1 MTQFIARRVVLAIPV
16 LIGILFATFALARML
31 PSDPCRAV
39 LGERATDEIC
49 DAFMERYGLNEP
61 IPVQFALYL
70 KQILI
75 ERDLG
80 ESFRF
85 GRPVIDIIV
94 ERLPVTVELAISA
107 MIFATTFGIIFGVIS
122 AYWHN
127 SGVDVSTM
135 IGANVG
141 ISIPVFV
148 LGLLLQYV
156 FALLLR
162 DTILALPPSG
172 RMTPGISNPP
182 FFEVWGLDISEG
194 SSLYAFFSFIANL
207 NIFNALITA
216 NWEAFGDAIK
226 HMILPAIAV
235 GTIPL
240 AIIARITRSTLLEVL
255 SLDYIRTA
263 RAKGLAEIGVVFRHG
278 LSNALLPVVTI
289 VGLQLGYLLAGAVL
303 TETIFNLAGLGRALF
318 EAITARDYV
327 IVQGFTLI
335 IAVGF
340 VFINMIVDI
349 SYAFLDPR
357 IRLS

>member
-1 MTQFIARRVVLAIPV
+1 MTQYITRRIVLAVPV
-16 LIGILFATFALARML
+16 LIGILFATFVLARVI
-31 PSDPCRAV
+31 PGDPCRAV

-49 DAFMERYGLNEP
+49 DAFMERNGLNEP
-61 IPVQFALYL
+61 ILVQFGIYL
-70 KQILI
+70 KQIVV
-75 ERDLG
+75 EQDLG
-80 ESFRF
+80 ESFRY

-94 ERLPVTVELAISA
+94 ERLPVTVELAITA
-107 MIFATTFGIIFGVIS
+107 MIFATTLGIIFGVVS

-127 SGVDVSTM
+127 SSIDVTTM
-135 IGANVG
+135 VGANIG

-156 FALLLR
+156 FALMLK
-162 DTILALPPSG
+162 DTILQLPPSG
-172 RMTPGISNPP
+172 RMSPGVSNPP
-182 FFEVWGLDISEG
+182 FYEVWGWDLTPET
-194 SSLYAFFSFIANL
+194 AFYVICAFIANL

-216 NWEAFGDAIK
+216 NWEAFGDALK
-226 HMILPAIAV
+226 HMILPAVAV

-263 RAKGLAEIGVVFRHG
+263 RAKGLAEIGVVFQHG

-289 VGLQLGYLLAGAVL
+289 VGLQLGYLLSGAVL

-318 EAITARDYV
+318 EAITARDYI

-340 VFINMIVDI
+340 VLINLIVDI

>member
-1 MTQFIARRVVLAIPV
+1 MTQYIARRAVLAIPV
-16 LIGILFATFALARML
+16 LIGILFATFALARII
-31 PSDPCRAV
+31 PGDPCRAV

-49 DAFMERYGLNEP
+49 DAFMERNGLNEP
-61 IPVQFALYL
+61 IPVQFWIYL
-70 KQILI
+70 KQIII

-85 GRPVIDIIV
+85 GRPVSDIIV

-107 MIFATTFGIIFGVIS
+107 MIFATIFGILLGVIS

-127 SGVDVSTM
+127 SSIDIATM
-135 IGANVG
+135 VGANIG
-141 ISIPVFV
+141 ISIPIFV

-156 FALLLR
+156 FALLLK
-162 DTILALPPSG
+162 DTFLQLPPSG
-172 RMTPGISNPP
+172 RLTSGISNPP
-182 FFEVWGLDISEG
+182 FFEVW
-194 SSLYAFFSFIANL
+194 SLNPQPNTTLHSFLAFLSNL
-207 NIFNALITA
+207 YIFNALITA
-216 NWEAFGDAIK
+216 NWEAFGDTLK
-226 HMILPAIAV
+226 HMILPAVAV

-240 AIIARITRSTLLEVL
+240 AIIARITRSSLLEVL
-255 SLDYIRTA
+255 GLDYVRTA

-303 TETIFNLAGLGRALF
+303 TETIFNLAGLGRTLF
-318 EAITARDYV
+318 EAITARDYI

-340 VFINMIVDI
+340 VFINLIVDI

>member
-1 MTQFIARRVVLAIPV
+1 MTQYITRRFLLAFPV
-16 LIGILFATFALARML
+16 LVGILFATFALARVI
-31 PSDPCRAV
+31 PGDPCRAV

-61 IPVQFALYL
+61 IPVQFAIYL

-107 MIFATTFGIIFGVIS
+107 MIFATTFGIILGVIS

-127 SGVDVSTM
+127 SSADVGTM
-135 IGANVG
+135 IGANIG
-141 ISIPVFV
+141 IAIPVFV
-148 LGLLLQYV
+148 LGLLLQYI
-156 FALLLR
+156 FALLLK

-172 RMTPGISNPP
+172 RMSPGISNPP
-182 FFEVWGLDISEG
+182 FFEVWGLNLEEG
-194 SSLYAFFSFIANL
+194 TGLFVIFSFIANL

-263 RAKGLAEIGVVFRHG
+263 RAKGLAEVGVVFRHG

-289 VGLQLGYLLAGAVL
+289 VGLQLGYLLSGAVL

-340 VFINMIVDI
+340 VFINLIVDI

>member
-1 MTQFIARRVVLAIPV
+1 MGQYIARRVILAIPV
-16 LIGILFATFALARML
+16 LFGILFITFALARL
-31 PSDPCRAV
+31 IPGDPCRAV
-39 LGERATDEIC
+39 LGERATDKVCE
-49 DAFMERYGLNEP
+49 AFFERNGLNDP
-61 IPVQFALYL
+61 IPVQFGIYL

-85 GRPVIDIIV
+85 GRPVSAIIV
-94 ERLPVTVELAISA
+94 ERLPVTVELAVAA
-107 MIFATTFGIIFGVIS
+107 MVFATILGIIFGVIS

-127 SGVDVSTM
+127 SSVDVGTM
-135 IGANVG
+135 VGANIG
-141 ISIPVFV
+141 ISVPVFV

-156 FALLLR
+156 FALLLK
-162 DTILALPPSG
+162 DTFLQLPPSG
-172 RMTPGISNPP
+172 RLTAGINNTP
-182 FFEVWGLDISEG
+182 FYEVWGWGIQDNP
-194 SSLYAFFSFIANL
+194 SLIYSFLGNL

-216 NWEAFGDAIK
+216 NWEALGDTFK
-226 HMILPAIAV
+226 HLILPAVAV

-263 RAKGLAEIGVVFRHG
+263 RAKGLKEIGVVFRHAM
-278 LSNALLPVVTI
+278 SNAMLPVVTLI
-289 VGLQLGYLLAGAVL
+289 GLQLGSLLAGAVL
-303 TETIFNLAGLGRALF
+303 TETIFNLAGLGRTLF
-318 EAITARDYV
+318 EAITARDYI

-335 IAVGF
+335 IAVSF
-340 VFINMIVDI
+340 VVINLIVDI